1 MWKNVEEKKYT
12 YLYDC
17 VLFKIVHR
25 IIMKFTIMHT
35 IDIIIDIFDKSQSL
49 HIFLNQLKGIVFWS
63 GLQQFFILIFGN
75 VACKSAVLQIPIL
88 AIEK

>member
-1 MWKNVEEKKYT
+1 MWKNVEEKKI

-49 HIFLNQLKGIVFWS
+49 RIFLNQLKGIVFWS